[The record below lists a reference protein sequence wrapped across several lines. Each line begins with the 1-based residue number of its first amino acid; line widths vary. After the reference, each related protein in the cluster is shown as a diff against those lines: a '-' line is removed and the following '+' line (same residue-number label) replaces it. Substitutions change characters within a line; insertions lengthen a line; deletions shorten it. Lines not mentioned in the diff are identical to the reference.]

1 MLDPIETKDL
11 TSEDVDDLVLRTRQI
26 MLREVK
32 LISDSGFKAQK
43 SQ

>member
-11 TSEDVDDLVLRTRQI
+11 TSEDVDDLVLRTRQT

-32 LISDSGFKAQK
+32 LISDPGFKAQK